1 MRARPAFRGAKAR
14 HRRWRPAAGTAARG
28 GPCFASPGQPIPA
41 QNPLAPRRQGV
52 SVGIGERP
60 YPRFLAAVMST
71 LPSGQMRMPRT
82 FGFIA

>member
-1 MRARPAFRGAKAR
+1 MQARPAFRAAKAR
-14 HRRWRPAAGTAARG
+14 RLRRRPAAGTAARG
-28 GPCFASPGQPIPA
+28 GPCCASPGQPIPA

-60 YPRFLAAVMST
+60 YPRFFAAVMST

-82 FGFIA
+82 LGFMA